1 MARVTVT
8 YSGGEKKSYASPE
21 AAKAD
26 MQSRGYTTYNDKVT
40 GGGAGTKINTGSS
53 GSSGGGGAD
62 SGQAAARNAALPAPD
77 YSGFSL
83 KGLFS
88 TDPANVARNQQAAAR
103 YAIQD
108 YQRQGTPIPSNLR
121 DEVNQIIASGTMPG
135 VPKSGPQPAQTIGG
149 YTGLRDMFDGGG
161 AGKSGATF
169 EGGGALS
176 AAANAVGLKPMAPVG
191 TRLADGALFLGGDTA
206 WNDYTRRL
214 EAADASV
221 SAIRQSPSPGPN
233 EFPGLGAP
241 GKPRESNGGF
251 GETGLMGAMAP
262 SAAPAQTENKIDST
276 TAGGGNGNA
285 QAEDGAAVSAMNA
298 KRSQVPQYEQGG
310 MVGPG
315 GVPQRPSTAMLD
327 LPPSL
332 ARLLNMPMQ
341 SYAEG
346 GMVGPG
352 GIPQRPM
359 TSSMAMG
366 VGQQGG
372 APVVGMAPPG
382 GQGRPLNFAAI
393 DQQAQQFMQ
402 KNPQQV
408 AQIKAEVEK
417 SMAEGEI
424 DAQGLNMFVQVAT
437 TALQNPDMW
446 PQLRQVLIRQGML
459 DAEDIGEEYD
469 QGFLIILYIIGKT
482 MGTGPMTT
490 PSPAGGMPTME
501 GEAAPMSAGQ
511 PPEMSMSKG
520 GPLPAKSKN
529 PDGSIPINAH
539 EGEYVIPADVTRK
552 LGTDHFDKMIAKARG
567 MDGKGEQ

>member
-26 MQSRGYTTYNDKVT
+26 MASRGYKTYNDKVT
-40 GGGAGTKINTGSS
+40 GGGAGTKINTGT
-53 GSSGGGGAD
+53 GGGSNTGTTG
-62 SGQAAARNAALPAPD
+62 SNAAPPAPD
-77 YSGFSL
+77 YSAFSL
-83 KGLFS
+83 RGLTS

-108 YQRQGTPIPSNLR
+108 YQSQGTPIPSNLR

-161 AGKSGATF
+161 AGRSGATF
-169 EGGGALS
+169 EGGPLS
-176 AAANAVGLKPMAPVG
+176 GVANAVGLKPMAPAGTG
-191 TRLADGALFLGGDTA
+191 TRLADGQLFLGGDAA
-206 WNDYTRRL
+206 WNDYTRRIQ
-214 EAADASV
+214 AADASV

-241 GKPRESNGGF
+241 GKPRESDTGGF
-251 GETGLMGAMAP
+251 AEAGLMGALSGPAP
-262 SAAPAQTENKIDST
+262 EAAAPTNQIDST
-276 TAGGGNGNA
+276 TAGGNGNS
-285 QAEDGAAVSAMNA
+285 QGEDGAAVSAMNA

-310 MVGPG
+310 MVGPN
-315 GVPQRPSTAMLD
+315 GVPQRPSTATLD

-359 TSSMAMG
+359 TSPMAMG

-437 TALQNPDMW
+437 TALQNPEMW

-482 MGTGPMTT
+482 MGTGQMTT
-490 PSPAGGMPTME
+490 PGPAGGMPTME

-511 PPEMSMSKG
+511 APEMSMSKG
-520 GPLPAKSKN
+520 GPLPAKSEN